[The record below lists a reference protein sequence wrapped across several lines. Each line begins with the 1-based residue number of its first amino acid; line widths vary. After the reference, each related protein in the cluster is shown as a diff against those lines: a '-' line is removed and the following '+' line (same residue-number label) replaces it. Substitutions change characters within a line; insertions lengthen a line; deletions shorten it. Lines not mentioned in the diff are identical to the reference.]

1 MNTPPTNLNN
11 ANFSHFTR
19 DHVFLRLG
27 FDNVVCR
34 FSRYSFDKSKIR
46 NRLLKLQ
53 IEEDLPAVCTNCMSS
68 VRPVAR
74 KSPDNLHYGCI
85 GSCCPMLHQ
94 WDLCSTCI
102 AIKHLPVVTDEG
114 TRRYEALKFH
124 NVFSK
129 LPDDIKRYVSGFV
142 PNIFNCVRLSK
153 TVISNPD
160 LLTLE
165 YRCTTYSKKVWNETM
180 KKVYK
185 DSEWDWSSNGATTR
199 KRMYTYL
206 KDSYEDVCKR
216 DIEVISDTWFF
227 NDLENT
233 RVSNMIRKE
242 LKCKDAVNS
251 LDTVHV

>member
-1 MNTPPTNLNN
+1 MSIPPTNLNN
-11 ANFSHFTR
+11 GKYSRYSTGL
-19 DHVFLRLG
+19 FLRLG
-27 FDNVVCR
+27 FDNVVCKFR
-34 FSRYSFDKSKIR
+34 REPYDKAKTR
-46 NRLLKLQ
+46 NRILKLQ
-53 IEEDLPAVCTNCMSS
+53 IEEDLPAVCANCRSS
-68 VRPVAR
+68 VRSVAR
-74 KSPDNLHYGCI
+74 KAPDNMHYGCI
-85 GSCCPMLHQ
+85 ESCCPMLHQ

-129 LPDDIKRYVSGFV
+129 LPDDIKRYVGGFV

-153 TVISNPD
+153 TVISTPA
-160 LLTLE
+160 LFYLE
-165 YRCTTYSKKVWNETM
+165 YRYTTYSKKVWNETM

-206 KDSYEDVCKR
+206 KDEYEDVCKK

-233 RVSNMIRKE
+233 IVSNMIRKA

-251 LDTVHV
+251 LDMVDV